1 MMLEARIAAYE
12 GLVYATAAR
21 YAPYLDDDL
30 DDVAQVLRVKVW
42 KSLVAFNPARHTVGE
57 KSWVFSCIRNQVK
70 DILKAQDRRNR
81 ARDGAQVFVEDVSEP
96 LRDRILH
103 VTADEVYEGVED
115 DELRLP
121 STLDA
126 VEVRVVHLLLLDFSQ
141 TEIAGLL
148 EMDRRRVR
156 AAERSVQAKMA
167 DWRPT
172 PAADTEP
179 SDEPVALAA

>member
-81 ARDGAQVFVEDVSEP
+81 P
-96 LRDRILH
+96 PP
-103 VTADEVYEGVED
+103 T
-115 DELRLP
+115 P
-121 STLDA
+121 S
-126 VEVRVVHLLLLDFSQ
+126 
-141 TEIAGLL
+141 
-148 EMDRRRVR
+148 
-156 AAERSVQAKMA
+156 
-167 DWRPT
+167 RPT
-172 PAADTEP
+172 
-179 SDEPVALAA
+179 SR